1 MAMSEREAQAV
12 LYDLILEKNQTKK
25 NEVFKIGKHMGILSE
40 HLLQICG
47 MHMQLMRLALVI
59 DHDTVQNALAVCKYI
74 SIHIIGGREE
84 RTLLRVVQHS
94 PQRLLL
100 PLERFELLDRQID
113 LCRKGCIFFEPC
125 LKGADI
131 VIGILQPLCIA
142 HDRSTAAV
150 QDQPVDAERQ
160 RDDAGK
166 HQIFRKGQI
175 RFRERGSAGGNNGL
189 KSTIQH
195 LGTEDFP
202 RLRLGTG
209 NDELRA
215 RIGDVDFVL
224 SKFTP
229 EEHEKLASVLSEIAN
244 FVSKY

>member
-1 MAMSEREAQAV
+1 MLVRYNNLMK
-12 LYDLILEKNQTKK
+12 LI
-25 NEVFKIGKHMGILSE
+25 IGFGNPGAKYNFTRHNFGF
-40 HLLQICG
+40 
-47 MHMQLMRLALVI
+47 LAL
-59 DHDTVQNALAVCKYI
+59 DFYAK
-74 SIHIIGGREE
+74 IHELTFQPQPKFKAEIAKDGDVLFVKPQTFYNDQGMCI
-84 RTLLRVVQHS
+84 RTLCDFYKISAQDILIICDDFN
-94 PQRLLL
+94 L
-100 PLERFELLDRQID
+100 PF
-113 LCRKGCIFFEPC
+113 
-125 LKGADI
+125 
-131 VIGILQPLCIA
+131 
-142 HDRSTAAV
+142 
-150 QDQPVDAERQ
+150 
-160 RDDAGK
+160 
-166 HQIFRKGQI
+166 GQI

-244 FVSKY
+244 FMSKY